1 MDGWAPTRS
10 RGESCGGSWR
20 RGLVSP
26 HVTSVPRPIP
36 SAPFGDD
43 DGSADPR
50 VRAALEEFDRA
61 EGGPANVLAALATS
75 RLLIPIV
82 AVPGDD
88 GPNDDVPGADGSG
101 GRADHSH
108 ADMAT
113 VLTTGRDGR
122 SGLLA
127 FTSVETLQ
135 RWNTEARPSPVPT
148 RTAAEAALAEGADAL
163 VIDLAGPVMFSV
175 DARDLRS
182 LASGWRPLGTWQGV
196 GTADPPVAPSARATE
211 AATIKRRVRRAG
223 GRLWRRARRTLVR

>member
-1 MDGWAPTRS
+1 MNRATKSSSAASSACITFSATRRPSRVSVALYTVAIPPRASSASIRYRPSRRRPTGASETEMSTVGVYGSRRRLPATDAGGAGHAAGRAAPRRRQGVGDGCQEARRIVVDGWAPTRS

-108 ADMAT
+108 ADM
-113 VLTTGRDGR
+113 
-122 SGLLA
+122 
-127 FTSVETLQ
+127 
-135 RWNTEARPSPVPT
+135 
-148 RTAAEAALAEGADAL
+148 
-163 VIDLAGPVMFSV
+163 
-175 DARDLRS
+175 
-182 LASGWRPLGTWQGV
+182 
-196 GTADPPVAPSARATE
+196 
-211 AATIKRRVRRAG
+211 
-223 GRLWRRARRTLVR
+223 

>member
-1 MDGWAPTRS
+1 MP
-10 RGESCGGSWR
+10 
-20 RGLVSP
+20 P
-26 HVTSVPRPIP
+26 NP

-50 VRAALEEFDRA
+50 VRSALEEFDRA
-61 EGGPANVLAALATS
+61 EGGSANVLTALAAS

-82 AVPGDD
+82 AVPGGDEQPSD
-88 GPNDDVPGADGSG
+88 
-101 GRADHSH
+101 SH

-113 VLTTGRDGR
+113 VLTTGKDGR
-122 SGLLA
+122 RGLLA
-127 FTSVETLQ
+127 FTSVETLRQ
-135 RWNTEARPSPVPT
+135 WNPEARPSPVPT

-163 VIDLAGPVMFSV
+163 VIDLAGPVVFSV

-196 GTADPPVAPSARATE
+196 GTADPGDASSARS
-211 AATIKRRVRRAG
+211 AAPVTIKRRVRRVG